1 MDFMV
6 LFVKVGVVVEV
17 FVKGVMCF
25 FYRFIVW
32 EFWERW
38 RVLLYDFELFV
49 EVFVCM
55 VEVEVVF
62 FDFFFKV
69 GGF

>member
-1 MDFMV
+1 M
-6 LFVKVGVVVEV
+6 EV

-32 EFWERW
+32 ELWERW

-69 GGF
+69 GVFYDCYVKYLE